1 MGRRKSRKE
10 NGRHACALGARW
22 REAGVSRLRAEVLRN
37 FLSVNRGIKE
47 GAGASRPVLARV
59 GRLRAAVSLAV
70 PALVSQGLPEACP
83 RPLSGWGGAYTGSEP
98 STPEPRPC
106 FPSVGSPGGR
116 NLQVGLG
123 EEDVR
128 AGGRTA
134 SWHSS
139 CGGAQVTDSWATW
152 RAGECSRSASAVAG
166 GTSPSLKV
174 TSKSRSFPKLQ
185 ISGRLP
191 PRDRLKLN
199 LRGCPGRLP
208 FVVVNAS
215 QAILLFV

>member
-152 RAGECSRSASAVAG
+152 RAAFSGWFGLGILHVPDTPT
-166 GTSPSLKV
+166 TSPSKPEGPQLSSSV
-174 TSKSRSFPKLQ
+174 LSVM
-185 ISGRLP
+185 
-191 PRDRLKLN
+191 N
-199 LRGCPGRLP
+199 
-208 FVVVNAS
+208 
-215 QAILLFV
+215 ILLFSIPDFKNERLLGKTPTERGL